1 MGISIKSTM
10 ALSWLIFPLV
20 SSSIL
25 VNRTDPVVQNVD
37 SGSSSSSSFS
47 KFDFTTEHSEVLDR
61 VEHTLEVEICKTDI
75 YQNMCC
81 QRILPEMGY
90 LQRLSTK
97 YGPCPAT
104 TKHHSSSSSSSSS
117 KPKPAMI
124 SLLGWTVDDILA
136 IMINKDSSTTS
147 PIGSTTTTSISSS
160 SSSSTLSNTIYSYI
174 TACESTDYFHLALF
188 MLLVTIFLVGCFR
201 LRSCNCYIVPVD
213 SARATSF
220 SFKKPV
226 PAVIV

>member
-1 MGISIKSTM
+1 MGKSTM

-25 VNRTDPVVQNVD
+25 VNRTDPVIQNVD

-104 TKHHSSSSSSSSS
+104 MKHHSSSSSSSSS
-117 KPKPAMI
+117 SKPNPAMI

-147 PIGSTTTTSISSS
+147 PSGTTTTTSIS
-160 SSSSTLSNTIYSYI
+160 
-174 TACESTDYFHLALF
+174 
-188 MLLVTIFLVGCFR
+188 
-201 LRSCNCYIVPVD
+201 
-213 SARATSF
+213 TS
-220 SFKKPV
+220 
-226 PAVIV
+226 

>member
-1 MGISIKSTM
+1 MGMGIESTM

-25 VNRTDPVVQNVD
+25 VNRTDPVIQNVD
-37 SGSSSSSSFS
+37 SGSSSSSS
-47 KFDFTTEHSEVLDR
+47 FTTEHSEVLDR

-104 TKHHSSSSSSSSS
+104 MKHHSTSSSSSSSSS
-117 KPKPAMI
+117 SSEPKPAMI

-136 IMINKDSSTTS
+136 IMINKDSST
-147 PIGSTTTTSISSS
+147 PIGSTTTSISSS

-174 TACESTDYFHLALF
+174 TACESTDYLHLALF

>member
-1 MGISIKSTM
+1 MGESTM
-10 ALSWLIFPLV
+10 ALRWLIFPLV

-47 KFDFTTEHSEVLDR
+47 KFHDFTTEHSEVLDR

-104 TKHHSSSSSSSSS
+104 MKHHSTSSSSSSSSS
-117 KPKPAMI
+117 SSEPKPAMI

-136 IMINKDSSTTS
+136 IMINKDSST
-147 PIGSTTTTSISSS
+147 PIGSTTTSSSSS

-174 TACESTDYFHLALF
+174 TACESTDYLHLALF
-188 MLLVTIFLVGCFR
+188 MLLVTIFLVGC
-201 LRSCNCYIVPVD
+201 
-213 SARATSF
+213 
-220 SFKKPV
+220 
-226 PAVIV
+226 